1 MAERASAVYP
11 RWAPRDRAFTRPR
24 HRYGRPPL
32 RGSGRRFFPKISPQA
47 LNHRYADHPPPTTRT
62 PAATLASPI
71 KVRKSRAFTTYD
83 QIQVIINGGPGTDT
97 TTTLAFNVVTAEF
110 SANRVGY
117 SSAYAVVMLVLV
129 AALAIVILRYLQRC
143 EQRI

>member
-1 MAERASAVYP
+1 MALRLKARRRRLSPNMKER
-11 RWAPRDRAFTRPR
+11 F
-24 HRYGRPPL
+24 
-32 RGSGRRFFPKISPQA
+32 K
-47 LNHRYADHPPPTTRT
+47 
-62 PAATLASPI
+62 
-71 KVRKSRAFTTYD
+71 
-83 QIQVIINGGPGTDT
+83 
-97 TTTLAFNVVTAEF
+97 LAFNVVTAEF